1 MPRKRR
7 TNPIREAV
15 PAPSDGTE
23 SNEGGEIQMSDL
35 FTVRDKES
43 WRAAGGGA
51 QAEKG
56 LYVQL
61 LEAFIGTG
69 ERYAEISVTNGHFAG
84 KKTQS
89 VATAIKQAR
98 DGKSAPE
105 GASAVK
111 VNSKGDCVFLENT
124 AVAE

>member
-1 MPRKRR
+1 
-7 TNPIREAV
+7 
-15 PAPSDGTE
+15 
-23 SNEGGEIQMSDL
+23 MSDL
-35 FTVRDKES
+35 FTTVDSKEE
-43 WRAAGGGA
+43 WQAEGGGA

-56 LYVQL
+56 MYVKL
-61 LEAFIGTG
+61 LEQYIATG
-69 ERYAEISVTNGHFAG
+69 KRYATISTEDGAFAG

-105 GASAVK
+105 GADSVK
-111 VNSKGDCVFLENT
+111 VNSKGSKVFLENT